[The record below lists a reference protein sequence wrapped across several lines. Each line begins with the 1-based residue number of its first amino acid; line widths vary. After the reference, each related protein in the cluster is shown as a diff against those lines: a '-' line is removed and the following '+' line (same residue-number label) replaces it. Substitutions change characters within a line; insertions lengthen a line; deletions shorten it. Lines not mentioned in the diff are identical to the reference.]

1 MEVSSSYKIHSR
13 NSIFSPTLI
22 CLNFSKPF
30 DASGHCKCTFSCIYL
45 FIYLINLFV
54 YLFICNLL
62 IPLMDRIEWSFSL
75 KLTVTSSFILL
86 PQNLLKNNVPLLLV
100 EILQNYT
107 GSFPAS
113 RFFKSSSFIKGFRFF
128 IILVVI
134 YYNNTSIY
142 YNTSKYTSNTILP
155 YLCLQFKINTFV
167 SILVFCTS
175 NWTYKSSEIS

>member
-1 MEVSSSYKIHSR
+1 MEVKCHHHVKYIHETLYSR
-13 NSIFSPTLI
+13 QLWYVWTSPNHWMRLVTV
-22 CLNFSKPF
+22 NVPF
-30 DASGHCKCTFSCIYL
+30 PV
-45 FIYLINLFV
+45 FIYLFV

-62 IPLMDRIEWSFSL
+62 IPLMGRIEWSFSL